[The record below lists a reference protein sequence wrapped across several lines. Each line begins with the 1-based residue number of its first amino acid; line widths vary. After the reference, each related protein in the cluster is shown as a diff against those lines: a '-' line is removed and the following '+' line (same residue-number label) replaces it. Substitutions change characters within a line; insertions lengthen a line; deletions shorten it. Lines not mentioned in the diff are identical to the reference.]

1 MCDLSKTATAPSL
14 RSYMLTQGNDM
25 VSTFP
30 VKRSPPRDGQLYSSL
45 TAGEKCL
52 DHCDCSI
59 PNTVLLTV
67 GSNQCHISDQQ
78 ISCVPD
84 QPAIACVRSASQ
96 QTHLGC
102 IFHPRTESEKAT
114 RGLQQRRTEDGVEDG
129 TRHRTDSPPTW
140 NQMALDRLV
149 SNASIPLLPGLS
161 PALRA
166 GRPNRLF
173 VHQPKHQVVCHC
185 KVDHVCMCYCATLVV
200 RIFGASKHPE
210 AEDQGL
216 RTQTLWSLGSEVLPS
231 RLITTTEAASV
242 IDPGQDS
249 ANELEKYQNP
259 SCVPLV

>member
-25 VSTFP
+25 ASTFP
-30 VKRSPPRDGQLYSSL
+30 VKRSPPRDGQRYSSL
-45 TAGEKCL
+45 TAGERCL

-129 TRHRTDSPPTW
+129 TRHRTDPPPTW

-149 SNASIPLLPGLS
+149 SNASIPLSPGLS

-166 GRPNRLF
+166 EPSFCPSAKTSGSLSLQSRPCVHVLLCYLGRPDIRSF
-173 VHQPKHQVVCHC
+173 ETP
-185 KVDHVCMCYCATLVV
+185 
-200 RIFGASKHPE
+200 RG
-210 AEDQGL
+210 
-216 RTQTLWSLGSEVLPS
+216 
-231 RLITTTEAASV
+231 
-242 IDPGQDS
+242 
-249 ANELEKYQNP
+249 
-259 SCVPLV
+259 